1 MSSVK
6 VAVRVRPFNNRER
19 SRDCKCI
26 IQMCGNTTAIT
37 NPKAE
42 PNTKDAQKSF
52 NFDYSYWSH
61 DVSTK
66 LKLKNLIPRE
76 YKNKERYEVWI
87 LTTPRKIYQSKIFFT
102 RQSLHT
108 RQFQEADP
116 KFSSQLVVY
125 KDIGEEMLQHS
136 FDGYNVC
143 IFAYGQTG
151 AGKSYTMMGM
161 QEDGQEGIIPQI
173 CKDLFNKIRNNS
185 SPDIK
190 YSVEVSYMEIYCERV
205 RDLLNPKNKGNLR
218 VREHPLLGPYVED
231 LSKLAVMS
239 YQDIHDLIDEGNKAR
254 TVAATNM
261 NETSSRSH
269 AVFTIF
275 FTQQRVDE
283 TTQLCTE
290 KVSKISLVDL
300 AGSERADST
309 GAKGTR
315 LKEGANINK
324 SLTTLGK
331 VISALAEVAS
341 KSKKSKKA
349 DFIPY
354 RDSVL
359 TWLLRENL
367 GGNSKTAMIAAISP
381 ADINYDETLST
392 LRYADRAK
400 QIVCKAIVNE
410 DANAKLIRELKEE
423 IQKLRELL
431 KQEGID
437 VHEGPDGKVIYEKRE
452 PPRVEENHI
461 VARNNK
467 ENERTRT
474 PSTTIAEEAV
484 DQLQASEKLIAE
496 LNETWEEKL
505 KKTEAIRIQR
515 EAVFAEMGVAVKEDG
530 NTVGVFSPKCTPH
543 LVNLNEDPFMSECL
557 IYYIKEGL
565 TKIGSAEAN
574 IPQDIQL
581 SGSHIKSEH
590 CVFENKDNRVTL
602 VPLNGAL
609 IYVNGREVTEP
620 ILLRTGS
627 RVILGK
633 NHVFRF
639 NHPDEAREMREK
651 NTLPSEKVDW
661 NFAQIELLEK
671 QGVDLK
677 AEMEKKLVTLE
688 EQYRK
693 EKETA
698 DQLFEEQRKSYEA
711 RIDALQKQVEEQ
723 SMTMSMYSSYTPE
736 DFNTEEDIFDKVK
749 RTTASDSFKIE
760 TSAFAVN
767 PLFDAEC
774 NWAEKE
780 YELAAS
786 AWRKWKH
793 HQFTSLRDDLWGNA
807 IFLKEANAISVE
819 LKKKLLLDV
828 VQFQFTL
835 LTDTLYSP
843 LPPDLRP
850 VIDYDQDED
859 TTIPRT
865 IVAVEVQD
873 IKNGATH
880 YWSLDKLRQRL
891 EIMRLIYNE
900 ELPEIQSPEVGADST
915 PPLLRC
921 LAQCPSSPS
930 RFSLTSL
937 IPSRQRLE
945 LMREMYH
952 NEAEMSPTSPDY
964 NVESLTGGDPFYDR
978 FPWFR
983 MVGRGFVYLS
993 NLLYPITLIHKIAIV
1008 SEKGDVRGYLKV
1020 AVQAVM
1026 DEDNADQVGVRQ
1038 SARIAFESTPKA
1050 IIDRNS
1056 HNDERIIEGHN
1067 NIDPIKLDELI
1078 ECDADSG
1085 RGDSSI
1091 SSDLKEEDIPDHL
1104 AVGREFTFRVTV
1116 LQAVGISTEYADI
1129 FCQFNFLHRHDE
1141 AFSTEPVKNTGKGTP
1156 LGFYHVQ
1163 NNLRMLSVE
1172 IAKVG
1177 LIQSRTSP
1185 YMYMHTI
1192 NIHRRRNDIADW
1204 TYRTRR
1210 GNLAFHLK
1218 NFRKIDP
1225 DEPGDPEPWS
1235 PGPSTRFSL
1244 EFGLKL
1250 KENGHSVVFGVAD
1263 HEYVVSFVVRYTW
1276 RTRNP
1281 GRQPS
1286 PRFSLEFD
1294 LNLNENGHSVVFGV
1308 ADHEPN
1314 SRENLGDGPS
1324 VQGSGSPGSLWS
1336 ISDIRFVI
1344 SDPKNLRIT
1353 VSITKS
1359 FIEYIKT
1366 QPIVFEVFGHYQQH
1380 PLHKDAKL
1388 EGNVRQPPRRMLPPS
1403 IPISQP
1409 VRSSKFGALPSPCT
1423 AHIHAKVDVLVWFE
1437 ICELAP
1443 NGEYVPVV
1451 VEHSDDLPC
1460 RGLFLLHQGIQRRIR
1475 ITIVHDQ
1482 AAEIK
1487 WRDVRELVVG
1497 RIRNNPESEEDED
1510 NDNSVLSLGLF
1521 PGEYLEVP
1529 GDDRVMFRFEAAWDS
1544 SLHNSPLLNR
1554 VTSQGEQIFM
1564 TISAYLE
1571 LENCGRP
1578 AIITK
1583 DLSMIMYGRD
1593 ARTGPRSL
1601 KHLFSGSYRNAE
1613 ANRLS
1618 GVYELLLR
1626 RASEAGSPGVQ
1637 RRQRRVLDTSS
1648 TYVRGEENLHG
1659 WRPRGDSLI
1668 FDHQWE
1674 LEKLTRLE
1682 EVERVRH
1689 TLLLRERL
1697 GLDRAL
1703 NYNKY
1708 HLDYTKSEKEVCNMV
1723 AKNNN
1728 INITVNNDNF
1738 EYSEREKELLNKCIR
1753 LIQGRHRDS
1762 SNNVKDNDEAS
1773 PSDEITEMS
1782 TSMISSLM
1790 SNGSIELCSP
1800 ERAALPG
1807 ECAPFPPIP
1816 ASPPG
1821 PRDPELVLYVPD
1833 MEEIRISPVVAR
1845 KGYLNVLEHK
1855 THGWKKRWVAVRRPY
1870 VFIFRD
1876 EKDPVERALIN
1887 LATAQVEYSED
1898 QLAMV
1903 RLPNTFS
1910 VVSKHRGYLLQTLH
1924 EKEVHDWLY
1933 AINPLLAGQIRS
1945 KSARRNPQNGNDTK
1959 EVTVNVK

>member
-6 VAVRVRPFNNRER
+6 VAVRVRPFNNREINR
-19 SRDCKCI
+19 ECKCI
-26 IQMCGNTTAIT
+26 IQMSGNTTAIT

-61 DVSTK
+61 DES
-66 LKLKNLIPRE
+66 
-76 YKNKERYEVWI
+76 
-87 LTTPRKIYQSKIFFT
+87 
-102 RQSLHT
+102 
-108 RQFQEADP
+108 DP
-116 KFSSQLVVY
+116 KFSSQIVVY
-125 KDIGEEMLQHS
+125 RDIGEEMLQHS

-151 AGKSYTMMGM
+151 AGKSYTMMGK

-173 CKDLFNKIRNNS
+173 CQDLFKKIRNNS
-185 SPDIK
+185 SSDVK

-283 TTQLCTE
+283 ATQLCTE

-331 VISALAEVAS
+331 VISALAEIAT
-341 KSKKSKKA
+341 KNKKSKKA

-437 VHEGPDGKVIYEKRE
+437 VHEGPDGKVVYEKKE
-452 PPRVEENHI
+452 PPRIEEAVI
-461 VARNNK
+461 PRNNK
-467 ENERTRT
+467 EIERSRSQ
-474 PSTTIAEEAV
+474 STTIAEEAV

-565 TKIGSAEAN
+565 TRIGSDQAN
-574 IPQDIQL
+574 MPQDIQL
-581 SGSHIKSEH
+581 CGSHIKSEH

-620 ILLRTGS
+620 VQLKTAS

-639 NHPDEAREMREK
+639 THPEEVRELREK
-651 NTLPSEKVDW
+651 NMITSETSENVDW

-698 DQLFEEQRKSYEA
+698 DQLFEEQRKNYEA

-736 DFNTEEDIFDKVK
+736 DFNNEDDIF
-749 RTTASDSFKIE
+749 
-760 TSAFAVN
+760 VN

-774 NWAEKE
+774 NWTEKE
-780 YELAAS
+780 FELAAHS
-786 AWRKWKH
+786 WRKWKF

-819 LKKKLLLDV
+819 LKKK

-843 LPPDLRP
+843 LPAELRP
-850 VIDYDQDED
+850 VIDYDQDEE

-880 YWSLDKLRQRL
+880 YWSLEKL
-891 EIMRLIYNE
+891 
-900 ELPEIQSPEVGADST
+900 
-915 PPLLRC
+915 
-921 LAQCPSSPS
+921 
-930 RFSLTSL
+930 
-937 IPSRQRLE
+937 RQRLE

-993 NLLYPITLIHKIAIV
+993 NLLYPITLIHKVAIV

-1026 DEDNADQVGVRQ
+1026 DEDNSDQVGVRQ
-1038 SARIAFESTPKA
+1038 SARIAFESTPKT
-1050 IIDRNS
+1050 IMDRNIR
-1056 HNDERIIEGHN
+1056 NMEERIVEGQN

-1091 SSDLKEEDIPDHL
+1091 SSDLKEEEIPDHL
-1104 AVGREFTFRVTV
+1104 SIGKEFTFRVTV

-1163 NNLRMLSVE
+1163 N
-1172 IAKVG
+1172 
-1177 LIQSRTSP
+1177 
-1185 YMYMHTI
+1185 
-1192 NIHRRRNDIADW
+1192 
-1204 TYRTRR
+1204 
-1210 GNLAFHLK
+1210 
-1218 NFRKIDP
+1218 
-1225 DEPGDPEPWS
+1225 
-1235 PGPSTRFSL
+1235 
-1244 EFGLKL
+1244 
-1250 KENGHSVVFGVAD
+1250 
-1263 HEYVVSFVVRYTW
+1263 
-1276 RTRNP
+1276 
-1281 GRQPS
+1281 
-1286 PRFSLEFD
+1286 
-1294 LNLNENGHSVVFGV
+1294 
-1308 ADHEPN
+1308 
-1314 SRENLGDGPS
+1314 
-1324 VQGSGSPGSLWS
+1324 
-1336 ISDIRFVI
+1336 
-1344 SDPKNLRIT
+1344 IT
-1353 VSITKS
+1353 VSTTKS
-1359 FIEYIKT
+1359 FVDYIKS

-1388 EGNVRQPPRRMLPPS
+1388 EGSIRQPPRRMLPPS

-1423 AHIHAKVDVLVWFE
+1423 AHIHAKADVLVWFE

-1443 NGEYVPVV
+1443 NGEYVPSV
-1451 VEHSDDLPC
+1451 VEHSDDFPC

-1475 ITIVHDQ
+1475 MTIVHDL
-1482 AAEIK
+1482 AAEIR

-1497 RIRNNPESEEDED
+1497 RIRNTPESEEDED

-1521 PGEYLEVP
+1521 PGEYLEIP

-1583 DLSMIMYGRD
+1583 DLSMVIYGRD

-1601 KHLFSGSYRNAE
+1601 KHLFSGNYRNAE

-1708 HLDYTKSEKEVCNMV
+1708 RLEYTKNEKDVCNMV

-1728 INITVNNDNF
+1728 INAIANIDSY
-1738 EYSEREKELLNKCIR
+1738 EYTDQEKELIQKCIR
-1753 LIQGRHRDS
+1753 LIQGRHRDN
-1762 SNNVKDNDEAS
+1762 SNNNKKDEVSS
-1773 PSDEITEMS
+1773 PSEEVTDMS
-1782 TSMISSLM
+1782 TSMMSSIIS
-1790 SNGSIELCSP
+1790 NNSIELCSP
-1800 ERAALPG
+1800 ERVVISG
-1807 ECAPFPPIP
+1807 ECAPFPPVP
-1816 ASPPG
+1816 VSPPG
-1821 PRDPELVLYVPD
+1821 PRNPELVLYVPD

-1898 QLAMV
+1898 QLALV
-1903 RLPNTFS
+1903 RSPNTFS
-1910 VVSKHRGYLLQTLH
+1910 VVSKHKGYLLQTLH

-1945 KSARRNPQNGNDTK
+1945 KSARRNPQNVTDTK
-1959 EVTVNVK
+1959 GITVNLK

>member
-6 VAVRVRPFNNRER
+6 VAVRVRPFNNREI
-19 SRDCKCI
+19 SRECKCI
-26 IQMCGNTTAIT
+26 IKMGGNTTTIT

-42 PNTKDAQKSF
+42 VNPKEAQKSF

-61 DVSTK
+61 D
-66 LKLKNLIPRE
+66 P
-76 YKNKERYEVWI
+76 Y
-87 LTTPRKIYQSKIFFT
+87 
-102 RQSLHT
+102 
-108 RQFQEADP
+108 DP
-116 KFSSQLVVY
+116 EFSSQVVVY

-151 AGKSYTMMGM
+151 AGKSYTMMGK
-161 QEDGQEGIIPQI
+161 QEEGQEGIIPQI
-173 CKDLFNKIRNNS
+173 CKELFRKIRHNTNL
-185 SPDIK
+185 DVK

-205 RDLLNPKNKGNLR
+205 RDLLNPKNKGNLK

-231 LSKLAVMS
+231 LSKLAVTS
-239 YQDIHDLIDEGNKAR
+239 YEDIHDLIDEGNKAR

-283 TTQLCTE
+283 TTQLATE

-331 VISALAEVAS
+331 VISALAEMAS
-341 KSKKSKKA
+341 KTKKSKKA

-423 IQKLRELL
+423 IQKLRDLL
-431 KQEGID
+431 KQEGIE
-437 VHEGPDGKVIYEKRE
+437 VHEGGENNM
-452 PPRVEENHI
+452 VE
-461 VARNNK
+461 RNNK
-467 ENERTRT
+467 ENQQRARAQ
-474 PSTTIAEEAV
+474 STTAEEAV

-505 KKTEAIRIQR
+505 KRTEAIRIER
-515 EAVFAEMGVAVKEDG
+515 EAVFAEMGVAVKDG
-530 NTVGVFSPKCTPH
+530 NTVGIFSPKKTPH

-557 IYYIKEGL
+557 IYYIKDGL
-565 TKIGSAEAN
+565 TRVGSAEAN

-590 CVFENKDNRVTL
+590 CIFENKDNKVTL

-609 IYVNGREVTEP
+609 MYVNGREVTEP
-620 ILLRTGS
+620 ISLPTGS

-639 NHPDEAREMREK
+639 THPEEVREIREK
-651 NTLPSEKVDW
+651 NALSDSMVDW
-661 NFAQIELLEK
+661 NFAQTELLEK

-677 AEMEKKLVTLE
+677 AEMAKKLVTLE

-693 EKETA
+693 EKEAA
-698 DQLFEEQRKSYEA
+698 DQLFDEQRKNYEA

-736 DFNTEEDIFDKVK
+736 DFNNDDDIF
-749 RTTASDSFKIE
+749 
-760 TSAFAVN
+760 
-767 PLFDAEC
+767 EC
-774 NWAEKE
+774 NWTEKDF
-780 YELAAS
+780 ELAAN

-819 LKKKLLLDV
+819 LKKK

-843 LPPDLRP
+843 LPTDLKP
-850 VIDYDQDED
+850 VIDYDHDED
-859 TTIPRT
+859 ASIPKT

-873 IKNGATH
+873 LKNGATH
-880 YWSLDKLRQRL
+880 YWSLDKL
-891 EIMRLIYNE
+891 
-900 ELPEIQSPEVGADST
+900 
-915 PPLLRC
+915 
-921 LAQCPSSPS
+921 
-930 RFSLTSL
+930 
-937 IPSRQRLE
+937 RQRLE

-983 MVGRGFVYLS
+983 LVGRGFVYLS
-993 NLLYPITLIHKIAIV
+993 NLLYPVTLIHKIAIV
-1008 SEKGDVRGYLKV
+1008 SEKGDVRGYLRV

-1038 SARIAFESTPKA
+1038 SARITFETTHKA
-1050 IIDRNS
+1050 IMDRNI
-1056 HNDERIIEGHN
+1056 HNMEERIIEGQN
-1067 NIDPIKLDELI
+1067 TIDPIKLDELI

-1085 RGDSSI
+1085 RGDSSVA
-1091 SSDLKEEDIPDHL
+1091 SDVKEEEIPEHL
-1104 AVGREFTFRVTV
+1104 ALGKEFTFRVTV

-1163 NNLRMLSVE
+1163 N
-1172 IAKVG
+1172 
-1177 LIQSRTSP
+1177 
-1185 YMYMHTI
+1185 
-1192 NIHRRRNDIADW
+1192 
-1204 TYRTRR
+1204 
-1210 GNLAFHLK
+1210 
-1218 NFRKIDP
+1218 
-1225 DEPGDPEPWS
+1225 
-1235 PGPSTRFSL
+1235 
-1244 EFGLKL
+1244 
-1250 KENGHSVVFGVAD
+1250 
-1263 HEYVVSFVVRYTW
+1263 
-1276 RTRNP
+1276 
-1281 GRQPS
+1281 
-1286 PRFSLEFD
+1286 
-1294 LNLNENGHSVVFGV
+1294 
-1308 ADHEPN
+1308 
-1314 SRENLGDGPS
+1314 
-1324 VQGSGSPGSLWS
+1324 
-1336 ISDIRFVI
+1336 
-1344 SDPKNLRIT
+1344 IT
-1353 VSITKS
+1353 VSTTKS
-1359 FIEYIKT
+1359 FIDYIKT

-1443 NGEYVPVV
+1443 SGDYVPVV

-1482 AAEIK
+1482 ASEIK

-1497 RIRNNPESEEDED
+1497 RIRNAPESDEDED

-1521 PGEYLEVP
+1521 PGEYLEIP
-1529 GDDRVMFRFEAAWDS
+1529 GDDRIMFRFEAAWDS

-1554 VTSQGEQIFM
+1554 VTAQGEQIFM

-1583 DLSMIMYGRD
+1583 DLSMIIYGRD

-1601 KHLFSGSYRNAE
+1601 RHLFSGNYKNAE

-1626 RASEAGSPGVQ
+1626 RASEAGVQ

-1697 GLDRAL
+1697 GLDRGQ
-1703 NYNKY
+1703 NKY
-1708 HLDYTKSEKEVCNMV
+1708 QLEYTKSEKEVCNMV
-1723 AKNNN
+1723 AKNNLN
-1728 INITVNNDNF
+1728 NHANNDVPY
-1738 EYSEREKELLNKCIR
+1738 EYTERERDLLNKCVR
-1753 LIQGRHRDS
+1753 LIQGKSRDQS
-1762 SNNVKDNDEAS
+1762 SGKDNEVAS
-1773 PSDEITEMS
+1773 PTEEATDMS
-1782 TSMISSLM
+1782 TSMISSAM
-1790 SNGSIELCSP
+1790 TNSSIELCSP

-1807 ECAPFPPIP
+1807 ECAPFPPVPI
-1816 ASPPG
+1816 ASPG

-1855 THGWKKRWVAVRRPY
+1855 THGWKKRWVSVRRPY

-1945 KSARRNPQNGNDTK
+1945 KSARRNPQNQNNQRSEGT
-1959 EVTVNVK
+1959 EITVGGK